1 MSDNS
6 HDQKQIYHHRINKGG
21 LDNILTHGQLKST
34 EARQSFG
41 GHEGV
46 RAHRGPYD
54 AASSRQRDVTVIE
67 FTAERPPNQIQMQNG
82 EVRWNVPE
90 GEMLK
95 VNVERAHRNGM
106 TVERPR
112 SEQHLDSEFQKKAQA
127 KTASERQSSTVSAKT
142 TPPAES
148 RSFSSAFGSTPNKES
163 THKPPE
169 VSAGIEKGLQ
179 NRRESVA
186 TTSKKQQM
194 SSVRSEARTT
204 PAMKISP
211 PQSKTSK

>member
-6 HDQKQIYHHRINKGG
+6 HDQKQIYHHQINKGG
-21 LDNILTHGQLKST
+21 LDDILTHGRLKST
-34 EARQSFG
+34 EAKQMAG

-46 RAHRGPYD
+46 RAHQGPFD
-54 AASSRQRDVTVIE
+54 VASSRLRDVTVIE
-67 FTAERPPNQIQMQNG
+67 FTTERPPNQIHMGNG
-82 EVRWNVPE
+82 QVRWNVPE

-112 SEQHLDSEFQKKAQA
+112 SEQHLESEFQKKSQA
-127 KTASERQSSTVSAKT
+127 KAASERQSSAVSAKA

-148 RSFSSAFGSTPNKES
+148 RSFSAAYGSTPHKES
-163 THKPPE
+163 THKSPE

-179 NRRESVA
+179 DRRESVA

-204 PAMKISP
+204 PAMKVSA
-211 PQSKTSK
+211 PQTKTVK

>member
-6 HDQKQIYHHRINKGG
+6 HDQKQIYHHQINKGG
-21 LDNILTHGQLKST
+21 LDDILTHGRLKST
-34 EARQSFG
+34 EAKQMAG

-46 RAHRGPYD
+46 RAHQGPFD
-54 AASSRQRDVTVIE
+54 VASSRQRDVTVIE
-67 FTAERPPNQIQMQNG
+67 FTTERPPNQIHMGNG
-82 EVRWNVPE
+82 QVRWNVPE

-112 SEQHLDSEFQKKAQA
+112 SEQHLESELQRKSQA
-127 KTASERQSSTVSAKT
+127 KAASERQSSAVSAKT

-148 RSFSSAFGSTPNKES
+148 RSFSSAYGSTPRKES
-163 THKPPE
+163 THKSPE
-169 VSAGIEKGLQ
+169 VTAGIERGLQ
-179 NRRESVA
+179 DRRESVA

-204 PAMKISP
+204 PAMKVSA
-211 PQSKTSK
+211 PQTKTVK